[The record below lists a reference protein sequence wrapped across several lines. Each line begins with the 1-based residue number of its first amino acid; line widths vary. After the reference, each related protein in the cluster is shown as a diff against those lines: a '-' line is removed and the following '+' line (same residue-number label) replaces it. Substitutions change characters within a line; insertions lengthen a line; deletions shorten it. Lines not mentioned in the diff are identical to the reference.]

1 MLRLEILQTKK
12 LNRSIGEAR
21 VAWRSVTE
29 GTTSNKPCRRQF
41 AHIVQRCGIAV
52 HEFTVNVFGKISA
65 ANARLRD
72 VFKRRLRTAAYS
84 HGVYLQETMMAKYS
98 AVQIRSRA
106 GMTTGGR
113 GTQNGGQT
121 LKNCPN
127 KTAPF
132 LVSETNRGF
141 LRADSNA
148 TCFGTRCHVRTRSDA
163 LRGECE
169 PCDRRISP
177 MCESLTKTGALMFVP
192 AYLSL
197 LLAMAVPFAPGD
209 ALRFLLLSLCFM
221 FLGAGVAFLV
231 ASDIVRGR

>member
-12 LNRSIGEAR
+12 LNRSIGETR

-72 VFKRRLRTAAYS
+72 VFKRRL
-84 HGVYLQETMMAKYS
+84 
-98 AVQIRSRA
+98 
-106 GMTTGGR
+106 
-113 GTQNGGQT
+113 
-121 LKNCPN
+121 
-127 KTAPF
+127 
-132 LVSETNRGF
+132 
-141 LRADSNA
+141 
-148 TCFGTRCHVRTRSDA
+148 RTRSDA

>member
-1 MLRLEILQTKK
+1 ME
-12 LNRSIGEAR
+12 
-21 VAWRSVTE
+21 
-29 GTTSNKPCRRQF
+29 
-41 AHIVQRCGIAV
+41 
-52 HEFTVNVFGKISA
+52 
-65 ANARLRD
+65 
-72 VFKRRLRTAAYS
+72 
-84 HGVYLQETMMAKYS
+84 
-98 AVQIRSRA
+98 SRA
-106 GMTTGGR
+106 NMTTGGR
-113 GTQNGGQT
+113 GTQPSARPEAGLFSPKARVNSDHSVTSPLAVASATFRRRLRAAHARPAHRLNGGQA

-148 TCFGTRCHVRTRSDA
+148 TSFGTRCHVCTRSDA

-177 MCESLTKTGALMFVP
+177 MCESLTKSGALMFVP

>member
-1 MLRLEILQTKK
+1 ME
-12 LNRSIGEAR
+12 
-21 VAWRSVTE
+21 
-29 GTTSNKPCRRQF
+29 
-41 AHIVQRCGIAV
+41 
-52 HEFTVNVFGKISA
+52 
-65 ANARLRD
+65 
-72 VFKRRLRTAAYS
+72 
-84 HGVYLQETMMAKYS
+84 
-98 AVQIRSRA
+98 SRA
-106 GMTTGGR
+106 NMTTGGR
-113 GTQNGGQT
+113 GTQPSARPEAGLFSPKARVNSDHSVTSPLAVASATFRRRLRAAHARPAHHLNGGQA
-121 LKNCPN
+121 LKNRPN

-141 LRADSNA
+141 
-148 TCFGTRCHVRTRSDA
+148 GTRCHVCTRSDA
-163 LRGECE
+163 SRGECE

-177 MCESLTKTGALMFVP
+177 VCESLTKSGALMFVP

>member
-29 GTTSNKPCRRQF
+29 GTTSNK
-41 AHIVQRCGIAV
+41 
-52 HEFTVNVFGKISA
+52 
-65 ANARLRD
+65 
-72 VFKRRLRTAAYS
+72 
-84 HGVYLQETMMAKYS
+84 
-98 AVQIRSRA
+98 
-106 GMTTGGR
+106 
-113 GTQNGGQT
+113 
-121 LKNCPN
+121 
-127 KTAPF
+127 
-132 LVSETNRGF
+132 
-141 LRADSNA
+141 
-148 TCFGTRCHVRTRSDA
+148 
-163 LRGECE
+163 

>member
-52 HEFTVNVFGKISA
+52 HEFTVNVFGQISA

-84 HGVYLQETMMAKYS
+84 HGVYLPETMMAKYS

-127 KTAPF
+127 NTAPF
-132 LVSETNRGF
+132 LVSETTRGF

>member
-84 HGVYLQETMMAKYS
+84 L
-98 AVQIRSRA
+98 QIRSRA